1 MTDKLE
7 QEVNEYAKLA
17 KENSQ
22 IDVASLMMH
31 ALNEKSNN
39 VSSKMKWWVYML
51 SVGIPMLGFLF
62 AAYYYFFNDK
72 DDAQQVANICIFLSI
87 LCVGIFWIT
96 GKIMLSSSGANLQQ
110 IEQITPQ
117 EIHNTIGN

>member
-1 MTDKLE
+1 MADKLE
-7 QEVNEYAKLA
+7 QEVSEYAKLA
-17 KENSQ
+17 KENSN
-22 IDVASLMMH
+22 IDVASLMLH
-31 ALNEKSNN
+31 ALNEKSNK

-51 SVGIPMLGFLF
+51 SVGLPMVGFLF
-62 AAYYYFFNDK
+62 AAYYYFFSDK

-96 GKIMLSSSGANLQQ
+96 GKIMLSGSGTSLNQ

-117 EIHNTIGN
+117 EIHDTIQ